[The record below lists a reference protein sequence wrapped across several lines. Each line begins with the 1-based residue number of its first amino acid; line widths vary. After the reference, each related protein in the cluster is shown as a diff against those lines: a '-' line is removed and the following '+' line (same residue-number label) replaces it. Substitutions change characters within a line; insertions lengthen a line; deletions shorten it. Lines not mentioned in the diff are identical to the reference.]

1 MPDILK
7 HSNGNIDWSKVFMG
21 FAMALVLVLQQWQS
35 YRLAEIKAQGEV
47 NAIQFMKK
55 DEITRRLNHMDE
67 KFMQK
72 DELIMHLEKLE
83 LAATK
88 RSQ

>member
-7 HSNGNIDWSKVFMG
+7 KDNGDIDYSKLFMG

-55 DEITRRLNHMDE
+55 DEVVRRLNHMDE

-72 DELIMHLEKLE
+72 DELLEHLKRLE
-83 LAATK
+83 ERK
-88 RSQ
+88 